1 MKIHDDHMFHG
12 AALIQIAEH
21 PQFTAINSLKI
32 NGTNYSNTYRVNDD
46 ISVYLKYGSNPNKSF
61 REYQFTFS
69 QAHLAE
75 LGAITKANQKTFL
88 ALVCVKGR
96 EICCL
101 SYQQLLSLVDQR
113 KKAAG
118 KQESQYVVL
127 VTIPKN
133 SSMHV
138 YINAPG
144 QKKTKLG
151 KDIVVSRNAFPRVL
165 FS

>member
-32 NGTNYSNTYRVNDD
+32 NGASYSNAYRINDD

-69 QAHLAE
+69 QAHLTE
-75 LGAITKANQKTFL
+75 LGVIAQANHKTFL

-101 SYQQLLSLVDQR
+101 KYQQLLSLIDQR

-144 QKKTKLG
+144 QKKRSLARTSL
-151 KDIVVSRNAFPRVL
+151 
-165 FS
+165 

>member
-32 NGTNYSNTYRVNDD
+32 NGTSYSNAYRVNDD

-69 QAHLAE
+69 QAHLDE
-75 LGAITKANQKTFL
+75 LGAIVKANQKTFL

-113 KKAAG
+113 KNAAG
-118 KQESQYVVL
+118 KHESQYVVL

-151 KDIVVSRNAFPRVL
+151 KDIIVSRNAFPRAL

>member
-21 PQFTAINSLKI
+21 PWFTAINSLKM
-32 NGTNYSNTYRVNDD
+32 NGANYSNAYRINDD

-61 REYQFTFS
+61 REYQFTFT

-75 LGAITKANQKTFL
+75 LSAIAQANQKTFL

-101 SYQQLLSLVDQR
+101 QYQQLLSLIDQR
-113 KKAAG
+113 KSIAG
-118 KQESQYVVL
+118 KQEGQYIVL

-144 QKKTKLG
+144 QKKMKLG
-151 KDIVVSRNAFPRVL
+151 KDIIVSRNAFPKVL
-165 FS
+165 FA